1 MLHLLK
7 QSIENRK
14 ANGSQLSKNNCFH
27 NDPYIPPSARDRG
40 QPCISFFFLSSLA
53 LLYVLI
59 PNVMRHKVSYSKLF
73 ISLLNWNA
81 FAPWPGFI
89 GTHKTLKYLTGRAPP
104 SQMTSVQQD
113 LIFQYIFKNIF
124 LTSTHSY
131 MYFLS
136 LESANLYEVMIY
148 VSQRILRI

>member
-7 QSIENRK
+7 QRVENRK
-14 ANGSQLSKNNCFH
+14 ANGSWLSKSNCFH
-27 NDPYIPPSARDRG
+27 NYPYISSSARGRG
-40 QPCISFFFLSSLA
+40 QPCISFFLSSLA

-81 FAPWPGFI
+81 FAPWPSFI
-89 GTHKTLKYLTGRAPP
+89 GTHKTLKYLTGSAPP
-104 SQMTSVQQD
+104 LQMTSVQRD

-136 LESANLYEVMIY
+136 LESANLYEDVIY